1 MMQRTTISSLNAVY
15 SYYFLTGCVNWPF
28 TYNYSQELYQ
38 WAQNCNLL
46 QFGLSICISVRLS
59 SYSLLIFKNK
69 KQTINFS
76 FFFISSISFFS
87 IYKLFQAR
95 SEIVFFCFLF
105 FYRNFNIEFNFHSF
119 LQNQFQLCLIY
130 SNVIWWLLEQSYNV
144 CLWGCK
150 GDFWMLLF
158 FLEADEKTVCVC
170 VRARMCAYENLK
182 NCLKY
187 LFIRI

>member
-1 MMQRTTISSLNAVY
+1 MQFTLIIFWLAVW
-15 SYYFLTGCVNWPF
+15 TGP
-28 TYNYSQELYQ
+28 
-38 WAQNCNLL
+38 
-46 QFGLSICISVRLS
+46 
-59 SYSLLIFKNK
+59 LLIIIARNYINGHKTATSCSLACPSVYLSVYHPIACSFLRTKNN
-69 KQTINFS
+69 Q
-76 FFFISSISFFS
+76 FFFFFHILHFFFS
-87 IYKLFQAR
+87 ICKLFQAR

>member
-1 MMQRTTISSLNAVY
+1 MQRNNTLSTRLLCWNFQTGKFIDLNIYHYDTDFLKKAKHETEKLSKDIIFLLKKILSETDIFIRSTFSL
-15 SYYFLTGCVNWPF
+15 F
-28 TYNYSQELYQ
+28 
-38 WAQNCNLL
+38 
-46 QFGLSICISVRLS
+46 
-59 SYSLLIFKNK
+59 
-69 KQTINFS
+69 
-76 FFFISSISFFS
+76 
-87 IYKLFQAR
+87 
-95 SEIVFFCFLF
+95 FFCFLF

>member
-1 MMQRTTISSLNAVY
+1 MQFTLIIFWLAVWTGPLLIIIARNYINGHKTATSCSLACPSVYLSVYHPIACSFLRTKNKLSIFLFF
-15 SYYFLTGCVNWPF
+15 SYPPFLFFPST
-28 TYNYSQELYQ
+28 NYSKQEVKL
-38 WAQNCNLL
+38 
-46 QFGLSICISVRLS
+46 
-59 SYSLLIFKNK
+59 
-69 KQTINFS
+69 
-76 FFFISSISFFS
+76 FFF
-87 IYKLFQAR
+87 
-95 SEIVFFCFLF
+95 VFC

>member
-69 KQTINFS
+69 KQSIFLFFS
-76 FFFISSISFFS
+76 YPPFLFFPSTNYSKQEVKLFFF
-87 IYKLFQAR
+87 
-95 SEIVFFCFLF
+95 VFC